1 MSLFVALLLVQRSA
15 FYSER
20 VYSRS
25 LCMTGPVNEAGP
37 KQIECADVIFPACF
51 VYLQLST
58 SNSDGPSE
66 NERIRAGGPW

>member
-1 MSLFVALLLVQRSA
+1 
-15 FYSER
+15 
-20 VYSRS
+20 
-25 LCMTGPVNEAGP
+25 VNEAGP